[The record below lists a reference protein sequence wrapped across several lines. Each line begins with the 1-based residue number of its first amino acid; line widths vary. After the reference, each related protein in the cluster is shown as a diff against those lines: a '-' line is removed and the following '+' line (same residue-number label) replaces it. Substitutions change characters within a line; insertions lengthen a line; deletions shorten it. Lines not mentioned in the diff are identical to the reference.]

1 MENDLKNDL
10 KNDSPFEIVD
20 ASQDDLEDVQNFLKP
35 FMDRKELLQ
44 RTSIEMQLLLK
55 HAFLCR
61 ANGELVGFAA
71 LEIYSKK
78 LGEIQCLA
86 VSSSFRRKGIGGQLV
101 RKCVARARAEK
112 VKELMAISASED
124 MFFSC
129 GFDYSLPQQK
139 RAFFI
144 EP

>member
-1 MENDLKNDL
+1 MENEL
-10 KNDSPFEIVD
+10 PFDFID
-20 ASQDDLEDVQNFLKP
+20 ACQDDLEDVQDFLQP

-61 ANGELVGFAA
+61 ADGELVGFAA

-86 VSSSFRRKGIGGQLV
+86 VASTFRRKGIGGQLV
-101 RKCVARARAEK
+101 KQCVARARVEK
-112 VKELMAISASED
+112 VKELMAISASEE

>member
-1 MENDLKNDL
+1 MESN
-10 KNDSPFEIVD
+10 SAYQFVD
-20 ASQDDLEDVQNFLKP
+20 ACQDDLEAVQNFLQP
-35 FMDRKELLQ
+35 FMDRQELLQ

-55 HAFLCR
+55 HAFLCHKDD
-61 ANGELVGFAA
+61 ELIGFAA

-86 VSSSFRRKGIGGQLV
+86 VAEEARRQGVGGTLV
-101 RKCVARARAEK
+101 RKCIARAQDEK
-112 VKELMAISASED
+112 VKELMAISASEE
-124 MFFSC
+124 MLLAC
-129 GFDYSLPQQK
+129 GFDYSLPNQK

>member
-1 MENDLKNDL
+1 MENDL
-10 KNDSPFEIVD
+10 PFDFVD
-20 ASQDDLEDVQNFLKP
+20 ASQDDLEDVQDFLQP

-61 ANGELVGFAA
+61 ADGKLVGFAA

-86 VSSSFRRKGIGGQLV
+86 VASAFRRKGIGGELV
-101 RKCVARARAEK
+101 KKCVARARDEK

-124 MFFSC
+124 MFFAC

>member
-1 MENDLKNDL
+1 MDDDAN
-10 KNDSPFEIVD
+10 FEFVN
-20 ASQDDLEDVQNFLKP
+20 ACQDDLKDVQDFLQP

-44 RTSIEMQLLLK
+44 RTSLEMQLLLK

-61 ANGELVGFAA
+61 QNGQLIGFAA

-86 VSSSFRRKGIGGQLV
+86 VDTGARRKGIGRRLV
-101 RKCVARARAEK
+101 RQCVARARAEK

-124 MFFSC
+124 MFFAC

-144 EP
+144 EPLKLD

>member
-1 MENDLKNDL
+1 MNAE
-10 KNDSPFEIVD
+10 SQFEFSD
-20 ASQDDLEDVQNFLKP
+20 ASDDNLEEVQNFLQP
-35 FMDRKELLQ
+35 FMDRQELLQ

-61 ANGELVGFAA
+61 IDGELVGFVA

-86 VSSSFRRKGIGGQLV
+86 VHPDVRRQGIGAQLV
-101 RKCVARARAEK
+101 KRSVQRAQDEK
-112 VKELMAISASED
+112 VKELMAISASEQ

-129 GFDYSLPQQK
+129 GFDYSLPNQK

>member
-1 MENDLKNDL
+1 MDKDL
-10 KNDSPFEIVD
+10 PFEFVD
-20 ASQDDLEDVQNFLKP
+20 ACQEDLEEVQDFLQP

-61 ANGELVGFAA
+61 SDGKLVGFAA

-78 LGEIQCLA
+78 LAEIQCLA
-86 VSSSFRRKGIGGQLV
+86 VVTAFRRRGIGGGLV
-101 RKCVARARAEK
+101 KQCVARARSEK